1 MTRDKDLIQK
11 LFKIAEK
18 QQQIITKLAQQL
30 EPQPLHVA
38 PKHPELHPAQAVL
51 NALPPNV
58 AASLDNL
65 VATRDVLEAYF
76 KPGMASQQSLDAIVR
91 TVQQLLSK
99 GKLPFAYKVRHVG

>member
-1 MTRDKDLIQK
+1 MAHDKELIQK

-30 EPQPLHVA
+30 APEPLHVA
-38 PKHPELHPAQAVL
+38 PKHPELHPAQVVL

-76 KPGMASQQSLDAIVR
+76 KPGMASQQSLDVIVR
-91 TVQQLLSK
+91 TVQQLLAK
-99 GKLPFAYKVRHVG
+99 GKLPFAYKIRHAG